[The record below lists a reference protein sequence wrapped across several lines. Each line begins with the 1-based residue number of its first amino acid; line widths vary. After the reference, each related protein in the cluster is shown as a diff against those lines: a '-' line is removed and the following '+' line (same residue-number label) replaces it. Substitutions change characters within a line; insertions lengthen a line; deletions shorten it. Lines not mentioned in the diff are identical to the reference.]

1 MVCEMFFYDAVHNAW
16 YLAVNVSPSHDKAV
30 GLNDKRLRLC
40 FTRTLLGRSFAM
52 PEYLVPGVFVEELSL
67 LPPSVAE
74 VDSALPAFIGYTA
87 QAVQFQA
94 NDLNNV
100 PRRIRS
106 LAEFESCYG
115 KGPAGTVTRI
125 DVDRGGNFL
134 SASIDAPYF
143 LYEALRLFYA
153 NGGGDCY
160 IVSVGRFAASGKA
173 DFNALL
179 AGLQAVAAVDEPTLL
194 LFPDAVALGEV
205 DLGKL
210 QQAALDQCARLQD
223 RFAVF
228 DLDKD
233 DCDGARLRRNLG
245 GPHLQFGAAYT
256 PWLAI
261 HREMVVDYASLRD
274 KLFQAGH
281 PIALRALVSEP
292 AVLDLLTEL
301 DALCAAPPGTGLNDE
316 IAKAE
321 QRLADAWPLYRRL
334 LQGIAG
340 MTVLCPPSGAVV
352 GIYAR
357 VDRERGVWKA
367 PANIV
372 VNGIAGLGATYTS
385 RELDAFNV
393 DVVAGKSINPIRQV
407 SGKGWLLLGGR
418 TLAGNDNE
426 WRYVSVRRFFNMVEE
441 SLRKSA
447 ARYVFEPNDANTWG
461 KVRAMIENY
470 LVLKWRDGAL
480 AGSRA
485 DQAFFVKCGLN
496 ETMTAQDV
504 LDGRLIIEV
513 GLAVVRPAE
522 FIIFRLVQPLQ
533 GG

>member
-1 MVCEMFFYDAVHNAW
+1 
-16 YLAVNVSPSHDKAV
+16 
-30 GLNDKRLRLC
+30 
-40 FTRTLLGRSFAM
+40 M

-74 VDSALPAFIGYTA
+74 VDTALPAFIGYTA
-87 QAVQFQA
+87 RAAQLQAD
-94 NDLNNV
+94 DLHNV
-100 PRRIRS
+100 PCRIRS
-106 LAEFESCYG
+106 LAEFESRYG
-115 KGPAGTVTRI
+115 KGAAGTVTRV
-125 DVDRGGNFL
+125 DVDQAGNFL
-134 SASIDAPYF
+134 SASIETPYF
-143 LYEALRLFYA
+143 LYDALRLFYA

-173 DFNALL
+173 DFNALA
-179 AGLQAVAAVDEPTLL
+179 AGLKEVAALDEPTLL

-210 QQAALDQCARLQD
+210 QQAALAQCASLQD

-233 DCDGARLRRNLG
+233 DRDGARLRRNVG
-245 GPHLQFGAAYT
+245 GAHLQYGAAYT

-261 HREMVVDYASLRD
+261 HRELSIGYAGLRD
-274 KLFQAGH
+274 TVFQEGR
-281 PIALRALVSEP
+281 PVALRALTHEP
-292 AVLDLLTEL
+292 TAIALMTQLDV
-301 DALCAAPPGTGLNDE
+301 LCAAAPRAGLSDE
-316 IAKAE
+316 IARAE
-321 QRLADAWPLYRRL
+321 KRLADACAVYRSL

-367 PANIV
+367 PANTV
-372 VNGIAGLGATYTS
+372 VNGIAGLGATYSS
-385 RELDAFNV
+385 RELEALTVDA
-393 DVVAGKSINPIRQV
+393 VAGKSINPIRQV

-426 WRYVSVRRFFNMVEE
+426 WRYVAVRRFFNMVEE
-441 SLRKSA
+441 SIRQST
-447 ARYVFEPNDANTWG
+447 ARYVFEPNDANTWS
-461 KVRAMIENY
+461 KVRVMIENY
-470 LVLKWRDGAL
+470 LLLKWRDGAL

-504 LDGRLIIEV
+504 LDGRLVVEV

-522 FIIFRLVQPLQ
+522 FILFRFAQPLQ